1 VEPQRRHG
9 RERVARLQ
17 EVAAQVFAEKGYD
30 EATMA
35 EIAER
40 AGSPI
45 GSLYRFFPSKEA
57 LADALIAQYA
67 VRMDEAF
74 TEIRERAGSVPLD
87 ETADALLHLSW
98 NLKSEAR
105 ALPAFLEARAV
116 WPAKR
121 MEFRNS
127 ALRQIAGIVRHL
139 APAIPEATASHMAL
153 ILLQNMKTFSALKK
167 QEPTEVA
174 DGAMEE
180 LRIMNWLYLEGR
192 MKSAKVAR

>member
-1 VEPQRRHG
+1 
-9 RERVARLQ
+9 LQ
-17 EVAAQVFAEKGYD
+17 EVAAQIFAEKGYD

-74 TEIRERAGSVPLD
+74 AGIRERAGSIPLD

-98 NLKSEAR
+98 NLKTEAR

-121 MEFRNS
+121 MEFRNA
-127 ALRQIAGIVRHL
+127 ALRQISSIVRHL
-139 APAIPEATASHMAL
+139 APAIPEATAGHMAL
-153 ILLQNMKTFSALKK
+153 ILLQNMKTLSAFKK
-167 QEPTEVA
+167 LEASETT
-174 DGAMEE
+174 DGAIEE
-180 LRIMNWLYLEGR
+180 LRIMNRLYLASR
-192 MKSAKVAR
+192 LKPARAAS